1 MTNTSE
7 FSSYFTEIEE
17 TVNNLS
23 KNLIEIKNRDQ
34 LIHKI
39 VEKDGREPELSELTT
54 EITDNH
60 IRYNEA
66 EKEKIKNLLLIS
78 DLLTTIDCDWGTGN
92 IEIKG
97 ENITIRTATYG
108 KPDPLERLL
117 QEFNWKNINTDYDQG
132 SDLLKFT
139 LEISLQKLA

>member
-1 MTNTSE
+1 MIDDSQ

-17 TVNNLS
+17 TINNLS
-23 KNLIEIKNRDQ
+23 KNLIEIKNSDQ

-39 VEKDGREPELSELTT
+39 VTESEGDPDLGELTT

-60 IRYNEA
+60 IGYNEA

-97 ENITIRTATYG
+97 ENITIRTATHG
-108 KPDPLERLL
+108 KPDPLKRLL
-117 QEFNWKNINTDYDQG
+117 QEFNWESINTDYDQG

-139 LEISLQKLA
+139 LEISLQKLV